1 MQPTAVTSPR
11 VMQSGEGGVCMNKM
25 QLPSR
30 VTDVLAALKTQ
41 GYDIEFR
48 PTASGNI
55 CVYVYKDGRYRIDF
69 FLMHNIGFDMYDC
82 EYEKMCDVVD
92 PRVQKK
98 SAAVLKYLE
107 GIIEH

>member
-1 MQPTAVTSPR
+1 
-11 VMQSGEGGVCMNKM
+11 MNKM

-41 GYDIEFR
+41 GYEMRFSPMADGDIHVE
-48 PTASGNI
+48 
-55 CVYVYKDGRYRIDF
+55 VYKDDHYRTSFSLIF
-69 FLMHNIGFDMYDC
+69 NKEFDMYDC
-82 EYEKMCDVVD
+82 DYRKMCDVVD

-107 GIIEH
+107 GIIEY